1 MTLKQLV
8 EDISAI
14 STVNAGSGN
23 IAGIGVGPAGEPG
36 KVIKKTKFAGIDVF
50 DVDKPTFDFCRMGK
64 AKYKHWKSYVGED
77 VQGHAIREYANR
89 YPRKP
94 IILRC
99 EDYHGAML
107 FVRGNHLNF
116 TKGTKL

>member
-1 MTLKQLV
+1 MKTFKQLN
-8 EDISAI
+8 EEITNSAGGG
-14 STVNAGSGN
+14 A

-36 KVIKKTKFAGIDVF
+36 KVIKRSRFAGIDVF
-50 DVDKPTFDFCRMGK
+50 DVDKNTFDLCRLGK
-64 AKYKHWKSYVGED
+64 QKYKHWKSYVGED
-77 VQGHAIREYANR
+77 TQGQAIREYANK

-94 IILRC
+94 IIVRC
-99 EDYHGAML
+99 EEYNAML